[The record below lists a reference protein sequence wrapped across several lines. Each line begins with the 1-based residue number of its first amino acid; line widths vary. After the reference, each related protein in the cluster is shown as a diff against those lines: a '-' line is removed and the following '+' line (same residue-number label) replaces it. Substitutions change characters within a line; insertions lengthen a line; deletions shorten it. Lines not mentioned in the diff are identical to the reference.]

1 MCTDTVNPKEVQDIE
16 STVLY
21 HIYQA
26 AQLNHQHIRDYVR
39 YFKSVLHAPE
49 SILEPF
55 MLSVLLTIASID
67 ENQVKIKIGMIN
79 VNSFSYTST
88 FLIYTR

>member
-1 MCTDTVNPKEVQDIE
+1 MVNPKEVQSIE

-26 AQLNHQHIRDYVR
+26 AQLNHQHIRDYIK
-39 YFKSVLHAPE
+39 YFKSVSPIPE
-49 SILEPF
+49 ALLEPF

-67 ENQVKIKIGMIN
+67 ENQVIIYIN
-79 VNSFSYTST
+79 RTVINFYI
-88 FLIYTR
+88 FLRLHYFK

>member
-1 MCTDTVNPKEVQDIE
+1 MNLKEVQNIE

-26 AQLNHQHIRDYVR
+26 AQLNHQHVRDYIK
-39 YFKSVLHAPE
+39 YFKSVLYAPE

-55 MLSVLLTIASID
+55 ILSVLLTVASID
-67 ENQVKIKIGMIN
+67 ENQVKKIKMIN
-79 VNSFSYTST
+79 IHQFS
-88 FLIYTR
+88 